1 MNKKEAFKFMHD
13 IGNVAMLLVAL
24 LMAHTFY
31 MTWFQPTQR
40 MMLNVNMY
48 GEGLIEAVFAVPL
61 LVALA
66 AITVGYDLMNRNV
79 MT

>member
-61 LVALA
+61 LLGLSIA
-66 AITVGYDLMNRNV
+66 AVVYDLRSKGV
-79 MT
+79 